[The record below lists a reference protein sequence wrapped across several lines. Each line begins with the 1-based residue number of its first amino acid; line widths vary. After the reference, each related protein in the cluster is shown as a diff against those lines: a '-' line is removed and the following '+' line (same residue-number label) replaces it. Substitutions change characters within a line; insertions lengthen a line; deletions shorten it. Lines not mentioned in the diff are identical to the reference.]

1 MKLFILLLVLT
12 VMTSCGPSRYARLSQ
27 EHFKVKFENEEL
39 LQEISE
45 LKSAAN
51 RTRPRYTSNGDLVRN
66 INGVIVAKSKSSSY
80 QYFFYIRLENNKE
93 LKWPTSESKY
103 AAKRKGDAVYFEY
116 VGKYRFENNLKYP
129 RS

>member
-1 MKLFILLLVLT
+1 MITVL
-12 VMTSCGPSRYARLSQ
+12 TSCGPSRYARLSE

-51 RTRPRYTSNGDLVRN
+51 RSRPRYSANGSLVRN
-66 INGVIVAKSKSSSY
+66 INGTIVAKSKTKTE

-93 LKWPTSESKY
+93 LIWPTTQSKY
-103 AAKRKGDAVYFEY
+103 AAKQRGDAVYFEY
-116 VGKYRFENNLKYP
+116 VGKYRFNDNLKYP